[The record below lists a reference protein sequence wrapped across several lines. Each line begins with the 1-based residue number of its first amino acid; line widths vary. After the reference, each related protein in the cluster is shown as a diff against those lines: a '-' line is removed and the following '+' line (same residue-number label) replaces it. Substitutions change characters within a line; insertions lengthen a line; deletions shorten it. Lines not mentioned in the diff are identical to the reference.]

1 MLDYILEQ
9 TEIYLQN
16 MDKEKRKKIG
26 QFFTSKETAKFMA
39 GILETKKEHLK
50 ILDPGAGSGILSAT
64 LISKLQNTNV
74 KSIDLT
80 LYENDN
86 NILPLLHKNIEYMT
100 KTSSIIINYSIIE
113 KNYIL
118 DNKDDFNSTL
128 LAHKDLCKYDF
139 IICNPPYLKIS
150 KDAPEAKA
158 MPLVC
163 YGAPNMYFLFMSMAL
178 FELKE
183 NSQMVFIIPRSWTSG
198 AYFKKFRE
206 YLLLEARI
214 KHIHLFVSRNKVFE
228 KEKVL
233 QETIIVHIVKTKEK
247 LDLIEISSTES
258 NFDFKDI
265 NSFMVPYNLAVSEDE
280 NKFVYLPINKE
291 EVEILNKINKF
302 KYTLQEIGIRLKT
315 GLTVSFRNR
324 GLLHDKADKENVPLI
339 YSTHFKNGTIEFP
352 IQTDKKQ
359 YIDNLK
365 KGLVQKN
372 KDYLFIKRFTSKEEK
387 RRIQPAIYLKNI
399 CNKYDYIST
408 DNKINF
414 IDTIDKNEILTKD
427 EIYGLYIVFNSTLYG
442 KYYRILNGSTQV
454 NATEINYMHVP
465 NRKQLKE
472 IGKRIQD
479 INDLSVKTCDEILE
493 ELLDGEV
500 RRCKRDIEI
509 IRNAKSS
516 AI

>member
-1 MLDYILEQ
+1 
-9 TEIYLQN
+9 
-16 MDKEKRKKIG
+16 
-26 QFFTSKETAKFMA
+26 MA
-39 GILETKKEHLK
+39 GILETKKEYLK
-50 ILDPGAGSGILSAT
+50 ILDPGAGSGILSAA

-183 NSQMVFIIPRSWTSG
+183 NSQMVFIIPRSWTFG

-291 EVEILNKINKF
+291 EVEILNKI
-302 KYTLQEIGIRLKT
+302 
-315 GLTVSFRNR
+315 
-324 GLLHDKADKENVPLI
+324 
-339 YSTHFKNGTIEFP
+339 
-352 IQTDKKQ
+352 KQ

-427 EIYGLYIVFNSTLYG
+427 EIYGLYIVFNSTLYD